1 MAPSIL
7 LKIASLVVAVVL
19 LATPQA
25 RGWASADAGDQVSDM
40 VPVRTPAEQVVMA
53 ISGGGAGTMAVGS
66 PVCLQCRCCSRSSPG
81 NCQTTTCCS
90 SFNCDPAGKCN
101 LVQDKCG
108 CSGCGGAN

>member
-1 MAPSIL
+1 MAPS
-7 LKIASLVVAVVL
+7 LKIAFLVAAVIL

-25 RGWASADAGDQVSDM
+25 RGWAPEEGDQVPDM
-40 VPVRTPAEQVVMA
+40 VPVRTPAEQVVVA
-53 ISGGGAGTMAVGS
+53 IPGGAGTMAGS

-81 NCQTTTCCS
+81 NCQMTTCCS

-108 CSGCGGAN
+108 CSGCGGTN